1 MLNEPGTKGP
11 GRLRHWYLT
20 DDHRGKWWPTGVR
33 DDIWSALLALLR
45 KEQRPTMRQ
54 RVVILSAVFVSSLI
68 IAAVGNLS
76 GPLHI
81 SGGDRA
87 ASTIVTPTS
96 SPTVT
101 VGVAPTTTPGPTLTP
116 SPRPPEATPTPRA
129 PITKV
134 TKMGIGVYHLHA
146 GDDVVDN
153 LYRAQ
158 PTVLV
163 LQDPDIGFARQVREL
178 LPKAFIIG
186 RTFLPRQPLDN
197 PEARGV
203 ALADKVSEMAVPYK
217 GLIDAWMSYNEPVYH
232 NDYAAYEAY
241 NKLQVAFAKR
251 LQDHYGI
258 PAVAGND
265 APGAVEPEDYPK
277 YFGEAIR
284 ASRYF
289 GLHAYSGPGST
300 ALNAPDAEYFAL
312 RYRLIHDE
320 LEKAGIDDVQMV
332 LTEVGLGPGW
342 RGKVS
347 EEAMAEDFMWLAD
360 ELEKDPYVIGMAIYG
375 IFEHDKWFDFNI
387 KNTRIIDLIGQYQP
401 PPK

>member
-1 MLNEPGTKGP
+1 
-11 GRLRHWYLT
+11 
-20 DDHRGKWWPTGVR
+20 
-33 DDIWSALLALLR
+33 
-45 KEQRPTMRQ
+45 MRQ
-54 RVVILSAVFVSSLI
+54 RAVILTAVFVSSLI
-68 IAAVGNLS
+68 VAAVGNLS
-76 GPLHI
+76 EPIRPFQSGRAVDATMTPL
-81 SGGDRA
+81 R
-87 ASTIVTPTS
+87 

-101 VGVAPTTTPGPTLTP
+101 AAVPPTATPTIAVKAT
-116 SPRPPEATPTPRA
+116 STPTPRPA
-129 PITKV
+129 EPTPTARVPITKV
-134 TKMGIGVYHLHA
+134 TKIGIGVYELHA

-158 PTVLV
+158 PTVLL
-163 LQDPDIGFARQVREL
+163 LQDPDIGFARKVREL

-197 PEARGV
+197 PEARGT

-217 GLIDAWMSYNEPVYH
+217 GLIDAWMSYNEPVHH

-284 ASRYF
+284 TSQYF
-289 GLHAYSGPGST
+289 GIHAYSGPGST
-300 ALNAPDAEYFAL
+300 ALNAPDAKYFAL

-320 LEKAGIDDVQMV
+320 LEEAGIKDVKMV

-347 EEAMAEDFMWLAD
+347 EEAMAKDFTWLAD
-360 ELEKDPYVIGMAIYG
+360 ELEKDPYMIGMAIYG
-375 IFEHDKWFDFNI
+375 IFDRDKWFDFNI
-387 KNTRIIDLIGQYQP
+387 KDTRIIDLIGRYQP